1 MQETIKQNYKGKH
14 KEFAELLSQ
23 DLNSR
28 SFKENEIVEGTISKI
43 DERYCFVDI
52 GGKSDGAILLEEF
65 KFAKELDKIS
75 VGSKIKVFLEIKK
88 MKSYILL
95 RLGKVSWVKISM
107 KKLVN
112 YLLTYFLLRRKLKTA
127 RALILFI
134 PLIYCMKCYPNA
146 IFW

>member
-65 KFAKELDKIS
+65 KFAKELDKIA
-75 VGSKIKVFLEIKK
+75 VGSKIKVFLEKIEHPKTGDI
-88 MKSYILL
+88 ILSRTKA
-95 RLGKVSWVKISM
+95 RLHTSW
-107 KKLVN
+107 
-112 YLLTYFLLRRKLKTA
+112 
-127 RALILFI
+127 
-134 PLIYCMKCYPNA
+134 
-146 IFW
+146 